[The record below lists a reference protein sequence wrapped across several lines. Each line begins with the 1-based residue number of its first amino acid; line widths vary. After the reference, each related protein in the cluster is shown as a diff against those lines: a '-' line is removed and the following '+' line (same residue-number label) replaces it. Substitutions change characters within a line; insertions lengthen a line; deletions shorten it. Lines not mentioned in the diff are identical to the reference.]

1 MLGVYVVGIANLIAK
16 LKLMEAGLFGY
27 FAEGARGHIF
37 AFIALAF
44 GQIPLAAAEDHKYIA
59 IFILHYA
66 AGCIYGLVKLVQLLL
81 QGLRRDIFNDAA
93 HGVKLIE
100 MLKPETKITRECAG
114 KQQIAGGHRMLA
126 DISARI
132 VGEDE
137 RLVGIIDLLGVM
149 HKRIGLA
156 NCRLWRRFGAA
167 MSTQKQFAEKLLQIR
182 ALRINAQK
190 PYTWASGWKSPVY
203 CDNRM
208 VLSHPYVRDFVKS
221 ELANMVLEH
230 FPEAEVIAGV
240 ATAGIAHGVMAADLL
255 KLPFIYVRSK
265 PKEHGMGNQVE
276 GELKAGQ
283 KVVVVEDLISTGKS
297 SLEVVEVLRAAG
309 AEVIGMC
316 GLFTYGFPAADAAFA
331 KAGVPLF
338 TISNYGALMELAG
351 EQKLIDAEQQAS
363 LSEWRVSPATW
374 GR

>member
-1 MLGVYVVGIANLIAK
+1 
-16 LKLMEAGLFGY
+16 
-27 FAEGARGHIF
+27 
-37 AFIALAF
+37 
-44 GQIPLAAAEDHKYIA
+44 
-59 IFILHYA
+59 
-66 AGCIYGLVKLVQLLL
+66 
-81 QGLRRDIFNDAA
+81 
-93 HGVKLIE
+93 
-100 MLKPETKITRECAG
+100 
-114 KQQIAGGHRMLA
+114 
-126 DISARI
+126 
-132 VGEDE
+132 
-137 RLVGIIDLLGVM
+137 
-149 HKRIGLA
+149 
-156 NCRLWRRFGAA
+156 

-182 ALRINAQK
+182 ALQINPQK

-203 CDNRM
+203 CDNRK

-316 GLFTYGFPAADAAFA
+316 GLFTYGFPEAGAAFE
-331 KAGVPLF
+331 KAGVPLY
-338 TISNYGALMELAG
+338 TISNYSALMELAG
-351 EQKLIDAEQQAS
+351 EQQLISQEEQAS
-363 LSEWRVSPATW
+363 LGEWRTSPSTW